1 MSFNFKLP
9 SSRTKRRRV
18 AADFAAASSLFGEEV
33 RVGGLALNVDER
45 NDNVDAR
52 DDGDGVEGIEREIY
66 GSDSETEERDDDGDE
81 IEREIDELMA
91 ILEEEE
97 NEEPV
102 SFRQKLAEWAI
113 RFGICLNALDDLLS
127 IVREQACGCGT
138 SLPKSGRT
146 LLGTPRKVPVR
157 QVAPGQ
163 YYHFGLLEGLKSVMA
178 GVNPRNFP
186 QIVHIFVNVDGLP
199 ISNSSGGQFWPILA
213 MVANMGCRM
222 VFLVG
227 LYYGHE
233 KPTNAN
239 DFLREFVNEAKALTL
254 NGFEFEGQVYGFKVL
269 AFICDTPA
277 RCFILFTKGH
287 GGYNSCFFCFV
298 RGENVGHVVFLDTNS
313 PIRDDASFRNQE
325 DEDHHGGRSI
335 LEEIVGLDMVMS
347 FPNDPMHLFDLGW
360 TRKFLY
366 LWTKG
371 PLSNRFAPVEIR
383 RLNVHLECI
392 KRYVPREFGRKTRSL
407 RWLSSFKATEF
418 HLWNSYVGP
427 VVLEAAD
434 IHKRLKRVVN
444 HFNTFHVVIRI
455 LSSKD
460 YCYDFSDY
468 ASQLIVI
475 LIEEGIK
482 IYGKGFASYNIHGAL
497 HIVLNVLKYG
507 PLPSFSAYPFE
518 NFMQILKKLLRKDDR
533 PLQQVVKRIF
543 EIMKVLAGRNVQKRS
558 VNSKSF
564 GKEHT
569 AGPIPH
575 YLSNGAKQYETI
587 ELGPWYICPSSLADC
602 CVYVKVDGKISVVDV
617 CNIVACP
624 RGQFIVGRKFTVLEN
639 LYSYPLESKKI
650 NEFKVSKLGRNI
662 EYWPLSSIYCKA
674 FKFPANPDKTD
685 FFAAFPILMES
696 HE

>member
-1 MSFNFKLP
+1 MGA
-9 SSRTKRRRV
+9 T
-18 AADFAAASSLFGEEV
+18 
-33 RVGGLALNVDER
+33 
-45 NDNVDAR
+45 
-52 DDGDGVEGIEREIY
+52 
-66 GSDSETEERDDDGDE
+66 
-81 IEREIDELMA
+81 
-91 ILEEEE
+91 IL
-97 NEEPV
+97 V
-102 SFRQKLAEWAI
+102 
-113 RFGICLNALDDLLS
+113 
-127 IVREQACGCGT
+127 
-138 SLPKSGRT
+138 
-146 LLGTPRKVPVR
+146 
-157 QVAPGQ
+157 
-163 YYHFGLLEGLKSVMA
+163 
-178 GVNPRNFP
+178 
-186 QIVHIFVNVDGLP
+186 
-199 ISNSSGGQFWPILA
+199 
-213 MVANMGCRM
+213 
-222 VFLVG
+222 
-227 LYYGHE
+227 
-233 KPTNAN
+233 
-239 DFLREFVNEAKALTL
+239 
-254 NGFEFEGQVYGFKVL
+254 
-269 AFICDTPA
+269 
-277 RCFILFTKGH
+277 
-287 GGYNSCFFCFV
+287 FFCFV

-335 LEEIVGLDMVMS
+335 LEEIVGLDMAMS

-482 IYGKGFASYNIHGAL
+482 IYGNGFAPYNIHGAL

-507 PLPSFSAYPFE
+507 PMPSFSAYPFE

-543 EIMKVLAGRNVQKRS
+543 EIMKVLAGRNVQKKS

-564 GKEHT
+564 GKELTH
-569 AGPIPH
+569 
-575 YLSNGAKQYETI
+575 S
-587 ELGPWYICPSSLADC
+587 
-602 CVYVKVDGKISVVDV
+602 
-617 CNIVACP
+617 
-624 RGQFIVGRKFTVLEN
+624 R
-639 LYSYPLESKKI
+639 
-650 NEFKVSKLGRNI
+650 
-662 EYWPLSSIYCKA
+662 
-674 FKFPANPDKTD
+674 ANPPLFK
-685 FFAAFPILMES
+685 
-696 HE
+696 

>member
-1 MSFNFKLP
+1 MSSGI
-9 SSRTKRRRV
+9 SSCSCSPCSSSTTSGRSGDAIKHAVRR
-18 AADFAAASSLFGEEV
+18 D
-33 RVGGLALNVDER
+33 VDER
-45 NDNVDAR
+45 HDNVDAR
-52 DDGDGVEGIEREIY
+52 DGGGGAEGIEREIY
-66 GSDSETEERDDDGDE
+66 GSDSETEKRDDEGDE
-81 IEREIDELMA
+81 IEREINELMD
-91 ILEEEE
+91 ILEEG
-97 NEEPV
+97 NEEHV

-113 RFGICLNALDDLLS
+113 RFGIYLNALDDLLS
-127 IVREQACGCGT
+127 IVREQACGCWAG
-138 SLPKSGRT
+138 LPKSGRT

-186 QIVHIFVNVDGLP
+186 QIVHIFVNVDGLL
-199 ISNSSGGQFWPILA
+199 ISNSSGGQFWLILA
-213 MVANMGCRM
+213 MVANTGCRM

-233 KPTNAN
+233 KPVNPN
-239 DFLREFVNEAKALTL
+239 DFL
-254 NGFEFEGQVYGFKVL
+254 EGQVYGFKVL
-269 AFICDTPA
+269 AFVCDTPA

-287 GGYNSCFFCFV
+287 GATFLVFFCFV
-298 RGENVGHVVFLDTNS
+298 RGENVGHVVFLETNS

-468 ASQLIVI
+468 ASQLIVL

-482 IYGKGFASYNIHGAL
+482 IYGKGFFF
-497 HIVLNVLKYG
+497 
-507 PLPSFSAYPFE
+507 SFS
-518 NFMQILKKLLRKDDR
+518 
-533 PLQQVVKRIF
+533 
-543 EIMKVLAGRNVQKRS
+543 
-558 VNSKSF
+558 
-564 GKEHT
+564 
-569 AGPIPH
+569 IP
-575 YLSNGAKQYETI
+575 
-587 ELGPWYICPSSLADC
+587 
-602 CVYVKVDGKISVVDV
+602 
-617 CNIVACP
+617 
-624 RGQFIVGRKFTVLEN
+624 
-639 LYSYPLESKKI
+639 
-650 NEFKVSKLGRNI
+650 
-662 EYWPLSSIYCKA
+662 
-674 FKFPANPDKTD
+674 
-685 FFAAFPILMES
+685 
-696 HE
+696 